1 MKKLLV
7 ALVVAL
13 MTVGSASAQFH
24 WGPKVGF
31 TTNKL
36 HMDKS
41 GLDSDNRTGFT
52 GGLMAE
58 VGVPL
63 VGLCFDA
70 SLMYVRRSFEYTAE
84 DVTTGND
91 VTLKYNRD
99 YFEIPVNIKYKIQI
113 IGVEKIV
120 KPYIF
125 TGPSF
130 AFLCSKKSMDAFK
143 NKSFD
148 CSWNFG
154 IGVELLSHLQVQGS
168 YGLGITKSVESNV
181 DANGNS
187 LYSGKDRFWTV
198 TAAWLF

>member
-1 MKKLLV
+1 MKKFLV
-7 ALVVAL
+7 ALVVAV
-13 MTVGSASAQFH
+13 MAVGSASAQFH
-24 WGPKVGF
+24 FGPKIGF

-58 VGVPL
+58 VGVPI

-70 SLMYVRRSFEYTAE
+70 SLMYVRRSFEHNAE
-84 DVTTGND
+84 DGYGNEAT
-91 VTLKYNRD
+91 VKYNRD
-99 YFEIPVNIKYKIQI
+99 YFEIPVNIKYKINI
-113 IGVEKIV
+113 IGVQKIV

-154 IGVELLSHLQVQGS
+154 IGVELFSHLQVQGS
-168 YGLGITKSVESNV
+168 YGLGITKSVESNDDV
-181 DANGNS
+181 KGNS
-187 LYSGKDRFWTV
+187 IYSGKDRFWTV

>member
-1 MKKLLV
+1 MKKFLV

-13 MTVGSASAQFH
+13 MAVAPAAAQFRI
-24 WGPKVGF
+24 GPKVGF

-36 HMDKS
+36 HLDKS
-41 GLDSDNRTGFT
+41 GLDSENRTGFT

-58 VGVPL
+58 VGVPI

-70 SLMYVRRSFEYTAE
+70 SLMYVRRSFEYTADNITKE
-84 DVTTGND
+84 
-91 VTLKYNRD
+91 YNRD
-99 YFEIPVNIKYKIQI
+99 YFEIPVNIKYKFQI
-113 IGVEKIV
+113 IGVEKII

-130 AFLCSKKSMDAFK
+130 AFLCSKKSMDALK

-154 IGVELLSHLQVQGS
+154 IGVELISHLQIQGS
-168 YGLGITKSVESNV
+168 YGLGITKSVESNL
-181 DANGNS
+181 DTNGNS
-187 LYSGKDRFWTV
+187 IYSGKDRFWTV